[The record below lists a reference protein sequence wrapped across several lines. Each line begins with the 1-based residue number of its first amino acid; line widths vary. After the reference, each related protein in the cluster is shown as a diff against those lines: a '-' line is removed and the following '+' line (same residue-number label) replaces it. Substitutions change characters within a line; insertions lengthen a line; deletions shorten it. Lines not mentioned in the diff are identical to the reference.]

1 MNRIYARMVL
11 STVTGEKYDFSE
23 DLDTIDTMSAEL
35 EKAYDAGRDSA
46 NEGLLPDNARRMWR
60 DAHVSVLAFEL
71 LDVHILTLEEEE
83 ECARY
88 VPIIWRKTENGEIDT
103 KKYDYGSYWKTP
115 GAAVVE
121 ALSMRKDLNGGFM
134 GQAANK
140 LLDLE

>member
-35 EKAYDAGRDSA
+35 EKAYNAGRDSA
-46 NEGLLPDNARRMWR
+46 NSGLLPDNARRMWES
-60 DAHVSVLAFEL
+60 AHVSVLAFDP

-83 ECARY
+83 RVRY

-103 KKYDYGSYWKTP
+103 KKYDCGSYWKTP

-121 ALSMRKDLNGGFM
+121 ALSMRRDLNDAVM

-140 LLDLE
+140 LMDLE